1 MALTTPDSI
10 RSQKT
15 SPILPTVN
23 APDSV
28 ITTKQSLSRAIC
40 SKTSAA
46 SPICRPV
53 NAVSPMARTSSSTV
67 RHLDK
72 SSGNIG
78 RSLSFTGSW
87 RILPVTV
94 FSRCFAIAS
103 PGVRFKSVL
112 LRIAFLKILRTRLI
126 VIPHDATWLQGPEL
140 VPTVPRET
148 ETSPSTR
155 PRTSGYQTTSG
166 LLNSRRQSRQAMR
179 TTITDSRL
187 CSLRGRITRPPCWA
201 ADCGRRRRIEMQECR
216 TQKPTDQETS
226 LLESTQ
232 LGSLLNSIV
241 LEHSC

>member
-1 MALTTPDSI
+1 MPESI

-15 SPILPTVN
+15 SPILPTVR
-23 APDSV
+23 APESV

-112 LRIAFLKILRTRLI
+112 LRIAFLKILRTCLFVI
-126 VIPHDATWLQGPEL
+126 LLDAPWLQWPEVIPI
-140 VPTVPRET
+140 VPQET
-148 ETSPSTR
+148 ETSPPTR
-155 PRTSGYQTTSG
+155 SRTNVHLATTAS
-166 LLNSRRQSRQAMR
+166 LNSRRRWR
-179 TTITDSRL
+179 
-187 CSLRGRITRPPCWA
+187 
-201 ADCGRRRRIEMQECR
+201 
-216 TQKPTDQETS
+216 
-226 LLESTQ
+226 
-232 LGSLLNSIV
+232 
-241 LEHSC
+241 